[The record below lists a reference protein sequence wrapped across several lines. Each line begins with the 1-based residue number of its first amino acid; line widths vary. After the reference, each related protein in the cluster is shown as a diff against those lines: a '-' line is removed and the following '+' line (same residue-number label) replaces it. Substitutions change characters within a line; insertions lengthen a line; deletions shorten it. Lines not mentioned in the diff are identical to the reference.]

1 MWSGIKAVYFG
12 VPSQRVEEITGF
24 DEGFKPNWFDEFKKR
39 GIAVY
44 GNIESEAGEEVLR
57 GYVTAGK
64 KSISRKGHK
73 NSLGKKYLTFV
84 YKLLSLFAK

>member
-1 MWSGIKAVYFG
+1 MVRHKSRLFWGCRPKGLKKLPDLTKDLSRTGSTNSKNAELPFTEILKAR
-12 VPSQRVEEITGF
+12 PA
-24 DEGFKPNWFDEFKKR
+24 KKFC
-39 GIAVY
+39 A
-44 GNIESEAGEEVLR
+44 AMLPP
-57 GYVTAGK
+57 AK